1 MSKDNASL
9 YEMTLLFKPD
19 LSELELQKALDKIKS
34 SITSKEGHVEQEH
47 NWGKK
52 RLAYPIKKS
61 EFGFYYTFI
70 ISKLMPETI
79 SPLTREL
86 ELSPDV
92 LRYLI
97 ISLKKDGVT
106 VDQLFTPAKEEAFA
120 STIIAEKM
128 APKFKPR
135 RMAPPVEV
143 KPPPAPKIDKA
154 ELDEKIE
161 ELLTKDIE

>member
-1 MSKDNASL
+1 MPKDNVSL
-9 YEMTLLFKPD
+9 YEIMLLFKPD
-19 LSELELQKALDKIKS
+19 LSELELQKALDKVKGF
-34 SITSKEGHVEQEH
+34 ITSKEGRIEQEH

-97 ISLKKDGVT
+97 ISLEKDGVT

-135 RMAPPVEV
+135 RMAPLVEV
-143 KPPPAPKIDKA
+143 KPPPTPKIDKA